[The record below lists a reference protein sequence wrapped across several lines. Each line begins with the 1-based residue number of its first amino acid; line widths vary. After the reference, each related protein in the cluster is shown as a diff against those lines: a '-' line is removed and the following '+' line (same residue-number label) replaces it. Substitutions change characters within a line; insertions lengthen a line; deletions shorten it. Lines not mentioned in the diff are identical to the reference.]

1 MAAELLHTGFGNF
14 VAMNRVLAIATPTS
28 SPILRLVR
36 EGKRAGTI
44 KDITQGRRTKAV
56 IFMDDGSI
64 VLAPVTPEALQARAS
79 SLQNHV
85 SSR

>member
-1 MAAELLHTGFGNF
+1 MGFGNF
-14 VAMNRVLAIATPTS
+14 VAINRVLVIATPSS

-64 VLAPVTPEALQARAS
+64 VLAPITPEAIQTRTS
-79 SLQNHV
+79 SLRNHV
-85 SSR
+85 IDR

>member
-1 MAAELLHTGFGNF
+1 MGFGNF
-14 VAMNRVLAIATPTS
+14 VAINRVLVIATPSS

-64 VLAPVTPEALQARAS
+64 VLAPITPEAIQTRTS
-79 SLQNHV
+79 SLRNHIID
-85 SSR
+85 R

>member
-1 MAAELLHTGFGNF
+1 MGFGNF
-14 VAMNRVLAIATPTS
+14 VAINRVLIIATPAS

-64 VLAPVTPEALQARAS
+64 VLAPITPEAIQARTS
-79 SLQNHV
+79 SLRNHIID
-85 SSR
+85 R